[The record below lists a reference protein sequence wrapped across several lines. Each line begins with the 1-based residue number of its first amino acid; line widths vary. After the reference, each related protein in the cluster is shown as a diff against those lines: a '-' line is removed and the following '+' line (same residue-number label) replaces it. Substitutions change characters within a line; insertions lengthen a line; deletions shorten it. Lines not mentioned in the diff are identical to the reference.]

1 MIIKLPEWDGWRVA
15 GSDTDWQIQ
24 EYVKDAKADGG
35 HRWKGVNFFG
45 SLEHAIGFAYERT
58 LRESGVVAESFEGA
72 QAECKRV
79 KAALVREV
87 KKAVG

>member
-58 LRESGVVAESFEGA
+58 LRERGEKVGEENAWLDECRRVKKSLLAAVKKVVA
-72 QAECKRV
+72 
-79 KAALVREV
+79 
-87 KKAVG
+87 